1 MPSPKKVTTGE
12 KSSTAELRQKAEEQ
26 WNRQRQKQH
35 KTSMAEADLLRLLQ
49 ELEVHQIELEMQQDE
64 LARSHAEVEVSLNQ
78 YSELYDFAP
87 VGYFSLTQD
96 GTIKRINLTGARLLG
111 SERGKLINRRFAQFI
126 ANEDRLGFNNFLYKV
141 FSTGQGQKSCEI
153 LLQADDSAAPH
164 WAQIEATP
172 PEQGSECK
180 LAVIDIT
187 DRKRAELELN
197 LLNTQLEQRV
207 QDRTA
212 ELTRTNLEL
221 ESANRVKDDF
231 MATMSHELRTP
242 LNSILGMSEML
253 LDELQ
258 GSLNNRQHKSVQII
272 QASGQHLLE
281 LIKDIL
287 DLSKIE
293 AGKLDYYPQ
302 MVNANAL
309 CRSSLAFVQEQ
320 ALHKSIE
327 LVYEEEETNLVS
339 IHVDRQRMKQVLINL
354 LSNAIKFTPAGGKV
368 TLQAHADEMRQL
380 FQFSVIDTGIGI
392 AQADLKRLFQP
403 FVQVD
408 SALNRQFDGTGVGLA
423 LVQKIIDIHG
433 GSIEVASEIGRGSC
447 FTVNLPWDK
456 NSSNQR
462 SEE

>member
-1 MPSPKKVTTGE
+1 MPSPKKVTTEE
-12 KSSTAELRQKAEEQ
+12 KSSTAELRHKAEEQ
-26 WNRQRQKQH
+26 WNRRRQKEQ
-35 KTSMAEADLLRLLQ
+35 KTSMTEADLLRLLQ
-49 ELEVHQIELEMQQDE
+49 ELEVHQIELEIQQDE
-64 LARSHAEVEVSLNQ
+64 LVRSHAELEVSLSQ

-111 SERGKLINRRFAQFI
+111 SERGKLINHRFAQFV
-126 ANEDRLGFNNFLYKV
+126 ANEDRLRFSNFLQKV

-153 LLQADDSAAPH
+153 LLQADDSAAH
-164 WAQIEATP
+164 WAQIEATLP
-172 PEQGSECK
+172 DKGSECK

-187 DRKRAELELN
+187 DRKRAEVELN

-221 ESANRVKDDF
+221 EHANHVKDEF
-231 MATMSHELRTP
+231 LATMSHELRTP
-242 LNSILGMSEML
+242 LISILGMSEML
-253 LDELQ
+253 LDEIQ

-287 DLSKIE
+287 DLSKIG
-293 AGKLDYYPQ
+293 AGKFDYCPQ

-309 CRSSLAFVQEQ
+309 CKSSLAFVKEQ

-327 LVYEEEETNLVS
+327 LVYEEEETNLFSVY
-339 IHVDRQRMKQVLINL
+339 VDLRRMKQVLINL
-354 LSNAIKFTPAGGKV
+354 LSNAVKFTPAGGKV
-368 TLQAHADEMRQL
+368 TLQAHADEVRQL

-392 AQADLKRLFQP
+392 AQADLTRLFQP

-408 SALNRQFDGTGVGLA
+408 SALNRQFDGTGLGLA

-433 GSIEVASEIGRGSC
+433 GSIEVKSEIGRGSR

-456 NSSNQR
+456 KQQQPTIL
-462 SEE
+462 